1 MEALCLY
8 GAGFVSADDG
18 FQRGDGVLK
27 DCANHNQT
35 VGMRRLQKSLKY
47 KPDVYSSRAFRSTIS
62 QRMVSKSGSFPK
74 SFGRYLFM
82 TKIKFDFPSKI
93 PYTVYVIFR
102 PILPG
107 VCLYRLESRFP
118 PVDPFVFLLEFKQP
132 GVKP

>member
-1 MEALCLY
+1 
-8 GAGFVSADDG
+8 
-18 FQRGDGVLK
+18 
-27 DCANHNQT
+27 
-35 VGMRRLQKSLKY
+35 
-47 KPDVYSSRAFRSTIS
+47 
-62 QRMVSKSGSFPK
+62 
-74 SFGRYLFM
+74 M